1 MSPFNTTCVP
11 DAHAGYRRDL
21 DSPAC
26 LVSGGTYNLKDRS
39 SRSYLWRHTLH
50 PHLPCGPRQ
59 PDVRARAC
67 VCGICVY
74 VEARGQQQLS
84 SFITPLLIFKIQ
96 SLTEAGTHWFSCPG
110 CAVPRTCLS
119 LSSIAGVSDMHHH
132 IGLFIWLLGSLTQIL
147 LLVEQ
152 ALCSLNHLPRPALTC

>member
-1 MSPFNTTCVP
+1 VYSHYAFLVHFISVCV
-11 DAHAGYRRDL
+11 
-21 DSPAC
+21 C
-26 LVSGGTYNLKDRS
+26 LCL
-39 SRSYLWRHTLH
+39 
-50 PHLPCGPRQ
+50 C
-59 PDVRARAC
+59 VRARAC

-152 ALCSLNHLPRPALTC
+152 ALCSLNHLLALYISGFGFSKSNLVS